1 MHTVVLL
8 AHALNLAERLGYVV
22 RQEWLEGNGGGGCE
36 LRGRKFLFIDLAA
49 PPADQ
54 FDLVLRVLRGE
65 PRAAELSM
73 PQEAANVLRLARAR
87 EMQFTPPAARAAN
100 DSRACGRSA

>member
-8 AHALNLAERLGYVV
+8 AHALNLAERLGYVI

-36 LRGRKFLFIDLAA
+36 LRGRRFLFIDLAA

-54 FDLVLRVLRGE
+54 FEMVLGVLRGE
-65 PRAAELSM
+65 PRRGRTVHATGTS
-73 PQEAANVLRLARAR
+73 RS
-87 EMQFTPPAARAAN
+87 PAAAQERA
-100 DSRACGRSA
+100 